1 MNSSTV
7 VLLLTV
13 FLVALSISTSVVNA
27 GEEKEEKES
36 KESGEKKEE
45 KKEEKEA
52 KEGKEK
58 GKRIKRKEVE
68 KVEKKTLREE
78 PCQCIAL
85 VPFPL
90 SSH

>member
-45 KKEEKEA
+45 KKEEKEG
-52 KEGKEK
+52 KEGKEE
-58 GKRIKRKEVE
+58 RKEAR
-68 KVEKKTLREE
+68 KVEKKTLKEE
-78 PCQCIAL
+78 PCQCIAP